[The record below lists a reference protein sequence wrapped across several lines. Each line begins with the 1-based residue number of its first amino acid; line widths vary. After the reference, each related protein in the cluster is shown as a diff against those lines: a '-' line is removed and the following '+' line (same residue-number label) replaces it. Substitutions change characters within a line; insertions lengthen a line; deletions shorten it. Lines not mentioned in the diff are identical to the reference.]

1 MSSLALPLPIRPSN
15 PPSSSTHQNPIA
27 STSNTNTNGNT
38 ATGRRRSNSPT
49 PDLEDDEAESEDDK
63 KKVSGGGGK
72 KRRGPGGGAGGG
84 TAGGEGKGEYK
95 YTVEI
100 SQMMFVFGEVQDPL
114 PETVKLV
121 EDIVRG
127 QIIEIV
133 TRARLLTHLRS
144 SRFLSAEDLIFLIR
158 DDRGKVNRLRTYLS
172 WKDVRKR
179 AKDEEE
185 RGGGDVDLD
194 VDGAGADADKA
205 AAKGR
210 KTMVKLPW
218 ELLTPFSDYLRGL
231 PSKKAVE
238 EDEEEDA
245 DEMQAYQDSMQRLR
259 DADEITKKMTKDEY
273 VHYSDCR
280 QASFTY
286 RKARRF
292 RDFINFS
299 AYLDVRPNDDIVDIL
314 GFLAFEMVRSLC
326 VTALELRER
335 IELTR
340 PSNITDGGPGGGS
353 GVGTG
358 GPQLQRRNTLN
369 RGTSPVKRKSTLV
382 SENNTSTSPNK
393 RQKLLPGVSGTEEV
407 DTPSAIPTT
416 DDKEKEKEKKASVK
430 SQPISLFAP
439 PPSARQPLL
448 PCHVLEAF
456 AEIQRVQAANR
467 VGGLRNF
474 KTGLGRARV
483 ALV

>member
-1 MSSLALPLPIRPSN
+1 MTGQTAASAAA
-15 PPSSSTHQNPIA
+15 IA
-27 STSNTNTNGNT
+27 S
-38 ATGRRRSNSPT
+38 RRRSRSPT
-49 PDLEDDEAESEDDK
+49 PEEEDEPESEDEK
-63 KKVSGGGGK
+63 KKSGGGK
-72 KRRGPGGGAGGG
+72 KKKAGDKD
-84 TAGGEGKGEYK
+84 GKGDYK
-95 YTVEI
+95 YTSEI

-114 PETVKLV
+114 PETVRLV

-179 AKDEEE
+179 AKEDEERAGE
-185 RGGGDVDLD
+185 VDLE
-194 VDGAGADADKA
+194 VEGADDKA
-205 AAKGR
+205 TAKGR
-210 KTMVKLPW
+210 KTMMKLPW
-218 ELLTPFSDYLRGL
+218 ELLTPFSDYLRSL
-231 PSKKAVE
+231 PSKQNRDDE
-238 EDEEEDA
+238 EDEDE
-245 DEMQAYQDSMQRLR
+245 DEMQAHQDSMQRLR

-299 AYLDVRPNDDIVDIL
+299 AYLDVRPNDDIIDIL

-326 VTALELRER
+326 VTALDLRER
-335 IELTR
+335 LEMTK
-340 PSNITDGGPGGGS
+340 PSASLSPAAAAPSVPT
-353 GVGTG
+353 
-358 GPQLQRRNTLN
+358 LQRRSTLTNTTTISALAASD
-369 RGTSPVKRKSTLV
+369 RSTASPVKRKSVLV
-382 SENNTSTSPNK
+382 NDVSPSKRAKSEFDDSHT
-393 RQKLLPGVSGTEEV
+393 
-407 DTPSAIPTT
+407 DTGSS
-416 DDKEKEKEKKASVK
+416 KKS
-430 SQPISLFAP
+430 SQPHQSQPVSLFAP

-448 PCHVLEAF
+448 PGHILEAF
-456 AEIQRVQAANR
+456 AQIQRTQAASR
-467 VGGLRNF
+467 VGGMRNF
-474 KTGLGRARV
+474 RTGLGKARV

>member
-1 MSSLALPLPIRPSN
+1 MSSLALPLRRASQNPSSLPN
-15 PPSSSTHQNPIA
+15 GNGTSPSIPPSQPIA
-27 STSNTNTNGNT
+27 STSAMAST
-38 ATGRRRSNSPT
+38 RRRSNSPT
-49 PDLEDDEAESEDDK
+49 PDEEEEAESEDDK
-63 KKVSGGGGK
+63 KKASSGGK
-72 KRRGPGGGAGGG
+72 KKKSGMGNAGAD
-84 TAGGEGKGEYK
+84 GKGEYK

-179 AKDEEE
+179 AKDEED
-185 RGGGDVDLD
+185 RGGDVDLD

-231 PSKKAVE
+231 PSKKEVRE
-238 EDEEEDA
+238 EEEEEDA

-335 IELTR
+335 IERTR
-340 PSNITDGGPGGGS
+340 PTTTTTSA
-353 GVGTG
+353 
-358 GPQLQRRNTLN
+358 PQPQRRGTLTSVPQ
-369 RGTSPVKRKSTLV
+369 RATSPTKRKTTAP
-382 SENNTSTSPNK
+382 EPTSPNK
-393 RQKLLPGVSGTEEV
+393 RAKLSSGGEEV
-407 DTPSAIPTT
+407 ATPLAGATT
-416 DDKEKEKEKKASVK
+416 EKEKSKSQSGKPTP

-448 PCHVLEAF
+448 PSHVLEAF

-467 VGGLRNF
+467 VGGMRNF